1 MDSREVSE
9 EIRVTSDFDGPVNF
23 VFGGHYQDSH
33 ATTAS
38 HTFLATPGTLAFG
51 AFPGPIEINEYFLVQ
66 DGQAYSIFAQAMV
79 DLLPTVELS
88 VGARYSHEKKE
99 LPQIGRAHV

>member
-66 DGQAYSIFAQAMV
+66 DGHAYSIFAQTRS
-79 DLLPTVELS
+79 DERR
-88 VGARYSHEKKE
+88 VGKE
-99 LPQIGRAHV
+99 RVSTCRSRWSPNR